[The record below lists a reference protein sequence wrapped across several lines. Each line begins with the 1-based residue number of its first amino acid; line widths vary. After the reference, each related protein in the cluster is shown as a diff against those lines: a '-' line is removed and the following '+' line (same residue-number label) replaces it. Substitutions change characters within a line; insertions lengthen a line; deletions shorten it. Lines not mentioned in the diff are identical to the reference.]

1 MPKQVPKPKRVRV
14 EISFEVE
21 RDKVPPR
28 QELEAAFRG
37 ATSGVLKIGENFYAG
52 HMKAAIV
59 RKPRKG

>member
-1 MPKQVPKPKRVRV
+1 VRV